1 MSNATPNDSLR
12 GRDFT
17 PLYATGL
24 LDSAPEPIF
33 DQLTALVTKI
43 LRVPVALISLVDGK
57 RQFFKSQCG
66 LPEPVA
72 TDRETPLSHS
82 LCQHVVAQ
90 GDALVITD
98 ARTHPLGRENLAVR
112 DLGVIAYAG
121 MPLHDAEGNAL
132 GALCAIDSRPREWT
146 IEELEILRTLASQ
159 VMAEIHLR
167 SETESLR
174 RAEEHRSRMARL
186 DRHDLRTPLNALSL
200 ALQALPILGPL
211 NELQTDCVAKAV
223 KNCRSAADMVDKMLD
238 VAVIDHQGHGALDVR
253 PCSPH
258 EIVLLAI
265 DQVALQAKERDI
277 QLATMISSDI
287 PPVVCDQDKLVRV
300 LTNLLNNAVKFT
312 PVGGCIAISAKH
324 RNNDGH
330 NSVVFAVV
338 DSGVGISE
346 EDSRRVFRE
355 GFRLAADG
363 QASRSTGL
371 GLTFC
376 KSVVEAHGG
385 RIWLQSTPGQ
395 GSTFAFAIPALE
407 DDSGH

>member
-1 MSNATPNDSLR
+1 MQ
-12 GRDFT
+12 GRDLA

-82 LCQHVVAQ
+82 LCQHVVVQ
-90 GDALVITD
+90 GDALIISD
-98 ARTHPLGRENLAVR
+98 ARAHPLSRENLAVR
-112 DLGVIAYAG
+112 DLGVVAYAG

-146 IEELEILRTLASQ
+146 REELEILRTLASQ

-211 NELQTDCVAKAV
+211 NELQADCVAKAV

-238 VAVIDHQGHGALDVR
+238 VAVIDHQGNGALDVR
-253 PCSPH
+253 PCLPS
-258 EIVLLAI
+258 ELITLAV
-265 DQVALQAKERDI
+265 DQVALQASEKGV
-277 QLATMISSDI
+277 QLATMMASDI
-287 PPVVCDQDKLVRV
+287 PVVVGDLDKLVRV
-300 LTNLLNNAVKFT
+300 LTNLLSNAVKFT
-312 PVGGCIAISAKH
+312 PAGGCIAISAKH

-346 EDSRRVFRE
+346 EDTRRVFRE

-363 QASRSTGL
+363 QTSRSTGL

-385 RIWLQSTPGQ
+385 RIWLQSELGK
-395 GSTFAFAIPALE
+395 GSTFAFAIPAVE
-407 DDSGH
+407 EMDA